1 MESLTGQNLLP
12 VQSPDAPPTKILL
25 AIVGTLPVPENLLT
39 VLDRLTQG
47 VYVIGV
53 SHLERKNAF
62 TASWVTQSS
71 LDPPMLALGI
81 APTHKSYALLSEGG
95 FFTVNVLGKGHGD
108 MALHFGTPMKEDK
121 LAGAAWH
128 EARCGAPILDAAIA
142 WFECEVVAKH
152 PSGDHMLVLGKVI
165 RADLVDPEGLPL
177 TYGDVRT
184 IDPSRRM
191 TSTEPKPLG

>member
-1 MESLTGQNLLP
+1 M
-12 VQSPDAPPTKILL
+12 
-25 AIVGTLPVPENLLT
+25 PENILT
-39 VLDRLTQG
+39 ILDRLTHG

-81 APTHKSYALLSEGG
+81 APTHKSYALLCAGG

-108 MALHFGTPMKEDK
+108 KALHFGTPMKEDK
-121 LAGAAWH
+121 LAAAAWH
-128 EARCGAPILDAAIA
+128 EAVCGAPILDSAIA
-142 WFECEVVAKH
+142 WFECEAVAKH
-152 PSGDHMLVLGKVI
+152 PSGDHMLVLGKVL
-165 RADLVDPEGLPL
+165 RAELVDSEGLPL
-177 TYGDVRT
+177 TYGDVRA

-191 TSTEPKPLG
+191 ISTEPKPRG